1 MLLIILKFI
10 CAIIAIYSTTLYIS
24 SLLTSMSFN
33 AFRFPSN
40 DDQVEDVKKAK
51 FRLVI
56 GLIMAVSW
64 AILLVF

>member
-1 MLLIILKFI
+1 MLLFKFI
-10 CAIIAIYSTTLYIS
+10 CAVIAIYSTTLYIS

-40 DDQVEDVKKAK
+40 NDETEDVKKVK

-56 GLIMAVSW
+56 GIIMAVSW
-64 AILLVF
+64 AVLLVL